1 MDDLTY
7 IYSLI
12 PQPTESLE
20 PAWVPSVKGYREDR
34 IFEAVEACRKHKI
47 YILGG
52 DIYCR
57 FNGGIC
63 NTGDNWHTDP
73 DRRESFDGLAERS
86 YVETINYLR
95 MVLDPLKANDDRPY
109 LIGWTLMSR
118 HRKYSLSG
126 FNLPRK
132 VKGVAEPTEKLNSR
146 FNDSLVNGYTEELA
160 MEAIDSCE
168 RLSVVVE
175 GGHIHSY
182 RYGKLHAEGEF
193 WNSVPQEAE
202 PFESWSKRSIDEARE
217 FVSSYRDKYRL
228 KDNEKMLVEIGF
240 LDFEAFS
247 KEYL

>member
-12 PQPTESLE
+12 PQPTEPLD
-20 PAWVPSVKGYREDR
+20 PAWVPSVKGYREDG

-86 YVETINYLR
+86 CAETINYLR

-109 LIGWTLMSR
+109 LIGLTLMSR

-126 FNLPRK
+126 
-132 VKGVAEPTEKLNSR
+132 
-146 FNDSLVNGYTEELA
+146 
-160 MEAIDSCE
+160 
-168 RLSVVVE
+168 
-175 GGHIHSY
+175 
-182 RYGKLHAEGEF
+182 
-193 WNSVPQEAE
+193 
-202 PFESWSKRSIDEARE
+202 
-217 FVSSYRDKYRL
+217 
-228 KDNEKMLVEIGF
+228 
-240 LDFEAFS
+240 
-247 KEYL
+247 